1 MNSFTVTLPP
11 DLARFVADEL
21 ADGSWPSAD
30 ALFAHAMTLA
40 RTAAVLGHAP
50 YAMPAP
56 LPSAPSPVED
66 VPAPKANLRQT
77 PPSGSVPVVDLTRQG
92 FDSTRFMGEL
102 TRKLHADKK

>member
-1 MNSFTVTLPP
+1 MNTFTVTLPP

-30 ALFAHAMTLA
+30 ALFAHAVALA

-50 YAMPAP
+50 SQPVPPGPAAPKPNGRPAP
-56 LPSAPSPVED
+56 
-66 VPAPKANLRQT
+66 
-77 PPSGSVPVVDLTRQG
+77 SGGVPVVDLTRQA
-92 FDSTRFMGEL
+92 FDSSTFMGEL